1 MVPDTAFRHPQSRSV
16 LLGLILSC
24 VALQVV
30 AGDWKITPTIAVNE
44 TATDNVAL
52 DQTNKSDLITD
63 ISPGIRIAGS
73 GGRSKLQFNYQ
84 LHNLIYAQDSSR
96 NNTQNS
102 LNAQGT
108 LEALENWFF
117 IDASGVISQQSIS
130 AFRGSTSTSVNTST
144 NSNTTEASNYRISP
158 YIRGSFGSFADYQL
172 RYNRSTTTTKSGPSF
187 DSNTGEW
194 VASLKSQTT
203 FASLGWSL
211 DASSQTVKFSD
222 GRKNQA
228 DRLRGVLSYAVT
240 PEVRLSL
247 IAGREANDYLTTSK
261 ETHTI
266 KGVGLDWEPTD
277 RTKISVSREDRFFG
291 KSNYFNLTHRTAGT
305 AWKYSESKDA
315 TVLPTQQAS
324 AGLGTFYDLALSICA
339 SILPPGSSAAQQAAC
354 AMALLGP
361 IPPNNLVPGGFLSS
375 GVTLQ
380 KRRDL
385 SFALVGVRNTVTFAA
400 TQTESQALSQNIGS
414 DFFEGEDFSQST
426 DIRQRGG
433 SINWSHKLT
442 PMSSLT
448 GTISRMTSS
457 GSGGSSSME
466 TIQKVMTLNLTTKL
480 GPNTSAGL
488 GARHIT
494 SDGTT
499 SYTERAL
506 TGMLS
511 HQF

>member
-1 MVPDTAFRHPQSRSV
+1 M
-16 LLGLILSC
+16 LLGLILSS

-52 DQTNKSDLITD
+52 DKTNKNDLISD

-73 GGRSKLQFNYQ
+73 GGRSKLNVDYQ
-84 LHNLIYAQDSSR
+84 LHDLIYARDSSR

-108 LEALENWFF
+108 LEALENWLF

-130 AFRGSTSTSVNTST
+130 AFRGATSTSVNTST
-144 NSNTTEASNYRISP
+144 NNNTTETSTYRISP
-158 YIRGSFGSFADYQL
+158 YFRGSFGSLADYQL
-172 RYNRSTTTTKSGPSF
+172 RYNRSTTNTKSGPSF
-187 DSNTGEW
+187 DSDTSEW
-194 VASLKSQTT
+194 IGSLKGKTVL
-203 FASLGWSL
+203 ASLGWTL

-222 GRKNQA
+222 GRKNEA
-228 DRLRGVLSYAVT
+228 DRLRGVLSYEVT
-240 PEVRLSL
+240 PAVRLSL

-261 ETHTI
+261 QSHTT
-266 KGVGLDWEPTD
+266 KGFGLDWEPSN
-277 RTKISVSREDRFFG
+277 RTKISASREDRFFG

-324 AGLGTFYDLALSICA
+324 AGLGTFYDLALNICS
-339 SILPPGSSAAQQAAC
+339 SILPPGSTAAQQAAC
-354 AMALLGP
+354 ATALLGP

-400 TQTESQALSQNIGS
+400 TQTESQSLSQSVGS
-414 DFFEGEDFSQST
+414 DFLAGEDFSQST

-433 SINWSHKLT
+433 SVNWSHKLT

-448 GTISRMTSS
+448 GTFSRMTSS
-457 GSGGSSSME
+457 GTGGSSTME
-466 TIQKVMTLNLTTKL
+466 TIQKVMTLNFTTKL
-480 GPNTSAGL
+480 GPNTNAGL
-488 GARHIT
+488 GARHMV
-494 SDGTT
+494 SDGTS
-499 SYTERAL
+499 SYTESAL